1 MIVSVISTANS
12 LLGKVKYS
20 FGANSI
26 GASGGTGDCSSFVQY
41 VFKQNGLN
49 LPRTAESQYNS
60 DKGRKVDKNE
70 LQVGDVVFFKGT
82 YKSGISHVG
91 IYAGNGEFIHNSSA
105 KGKTVKS
112 SLNSD
117 YYKNHYAGAVRYTGV
132 NGGGNNKSIV
142 NIAESLKG
150 HVKYDYNH
158 KNSYTKKD
166 GNLYVDCAGFV
177 TYVLRKAGL
186 IDNKTSMTNYYKK
199 QGVKNIKN
207 LKDLRAGD
215 VLYYAD
221 KNGKVWH
228 MNIYAGN
235 GYVIESTRSANGWR
249 KVKMTDKYK
258 KEFLTAVRFPNQS
271 ETETSENTE
280 TETDK
285 ESSSSVWGSVNRFAG
300 GIITIISLII
310 IFILMIYLLTQA
322 FKEGE

>member
-60 DKGRKVDKNE
+60 DKGKKVDKNE
-70 LQVGDVVFFKGT
+70 MQVGDVVFFKGT

-158 KNSYTKKD
+158 KNSYTKKG

-199 QGVKNIKN
+199 SGVQNVKN

-215 VLYYAD
+215 ILYYAD

-235 GYVIESTRSANGWR
+235 GYVIESTRSVNGWR

-280 TETDK
+280 TETGK

-322 FKEGE
+322 FKGGE

>member
-1 MIVSVISTANS
+1 MIMSVISTANS

-26 GASGGTGDCSSFVQY
+26 GSSGGIGDCSSFVQY
-41 VFKQNGLN
+41 VFKQNGLS

-60 DKGRKVDKNE
+60 DKGKKVDKNE

-91 IYAGNGEFIHNSSA
+91 IYAGNEEFIHNSSA
-105 KGKTVKS
+105 KGGTVKS

-132 NGGGNNKSIV
+132 NGGSDKKSIV
-142 NIAESLKG
+142 SIAESLKG

-158 KNSYTKKD
+158 KNRYTKKD
-166 GNLYVDCAGFV
+166 GVLYVDCAGFV

-199 QGVKNIKN
+199 AGVQNVKN

-215 VLYYAD
+215 ILYYAD
-221 KNGKVWH
+221 KNRKVWH

-258 KEFLTAVRFPNQS
+258 KEFLTAVRFPSQS
-271 ETETSENTE
+271 EPTISENTE
-280 TETDK
+280 TGTGEKSD
-285 ESSSSVWGSVNRFAG
+285 SSIWYSINRFAG
-300 GIITIISLII
+300 GIIVIISII
-310 IFILMIYLLTQA
+310 ILFVLMIYLLIQS
-322 FKEGE
+322 FKGDE

>member
-1 MIVSVISTANS
+1 MSVISTANR

-20 FGANSI
+20 FGSNSI
-26 GASGGTGDCSSFVQY
+26 SSSGGTGDCSSFVQY

-60 DKGRKVDKNE
+60 DKGKKVDKNN

-112 SLNSD
+112 SLNSE
-117 YYKNHYAGAVRYTGV
+117 YYKNHYAGAVRYAGV
-132 NGGGNNKSIV
+132 NGGGNKASIV
-142 NIAESLKG
+142 SIAESLKG
-150 HVKYDYNH
+150 QVKYDFNH
-158 KNSYTKKD
+158 KNRYTKKD
-166 GNLYVDCAGFV
+166 GILYVDCAGFV
-177 TYVLRKAGL
+177 TYVLRKAGV

-199 QGVKNIKN
+199 SGVQNVKN
-207 LKDLRAGD
+207 LKDLQAGD

-235 GYVIESTRSANGWR
+235 DYVIESTRSVNGWR
-249 KVKMTDKYK
+249 KVKMSDKYK
-258 KEFLTAVRFPNQS
+258 KEFLTAVRFPSQS
-271 ETETSENTE
+271 ETETEISE
-280 TETDK
+280 TETGK
-285 ESSSSVWGSVNRFAG
+285 ESSSSVWSSINRFAG
-300 GIITIISLII
+300 GVVTIISLII
-310 IFILMIYLLTQA
+310 LFILMIYLLIQA
-322 FKEGE
+322 FTEGE

>member
-12 LLGKVKYS
+12 LLGKVRYS

-26 GASGGTGDCSSFVQY
+26 GATGGTGDCSSFVQY
-41 VFKQNGLN
+41 VFKQNGLS

-60 DKGRKVDKNE
+60 DKGRKVDKND

-105 KGKTVKS
+105 KGETVKS

-132 NGGGNNKSIV
+132 NGGGNNKTIV
-142 NIAESLKG
+142 SIAESLKDN
-150 HVKYDYNH
+150 VKYDYSH
-158 KNSYTKKD
+158 KNRYTKKD

-177 TYVLRKAGL
+177 TYVLIKAGL

-235 GYVIESTRSANGWR
+235 GYVIESTRSVNGWR

-271 ETETSENTE
+271 EAETSENTE
-280 TETDK
+280 TETGK
-285 ESSSSVWGSVNRFAG
+285 ESSNSVWGSVNRFAG

-310 IFILMIYLLTQA
+310 IFILMIYLLTQS
-322 FKEGE
+322 FKGDE

>member
-1 MIVSVISTANS
+1 MTFLSVISTANS

-20 FGANSI
+20 FGSNNISS
-26 GASGGTGDCSSFVQY
+26 SGGTGDCSSFVQY

-60 DKGRKVDKNE
+60 DKGKKVDKNN
-70 LQVGDVVFFKGT
+70 LQIGDVVFFKGT

-112 SLNSD
+112 SLNSE

-142 NIAESLKG
+142 SIAESLKG
-150 HVKYDYNH
+150 QVKYDFNH
-158 KNSYTKKD
+158 KNRYTKKD
-166 GNLYVDCAGFV
+166 GILYVDCAGFV
-177 TYVLRKAGL
+177 TYVLRKAGV

-199 QGVKNIKN
+199 SGVQNVKN
-207 LKDLRAGD
+207 LKDLQVGD

-235 GYVIESTRSANGWR
+235 GYVIESTRSVNGWR
-249 KVKMTDKYK
+249 KVKMSDKYK
-258 KEFLTAVRFPNQS
+258 KEFLTAVRFPSQG
-271 ETETSENTE
+271 ETETENFQTE
-280 TETDK
+280 TSK
-285 ESSSSVWGSVNRFAG
+285 ENSSSVWSSINRFAG
-300 GIITIISLII
+300 GVVTIISLII
-310 IFILMIYLLTQA
+310 LFILMIYLLIQA
-322 FKEGE
+322 FTEGE

>member
-1 MIVSVISTANS
+1 MSVISTANS

-20 FGANSI
+20 FGSNSI
-26 GASGGTGDCSSFVQY
+26 SSSGGTGDCSSFVQY

-60 DKGRKVDKNE
+60 DKGKKVDKNN

-112 SLNSD
+112 SLNSE

-142 NIAESLKG
+142 SIAESLKG
-150 HVKYDYNH
+150 QVKYDFNH
-158 KNSYTKKD
+158 KNKYTKKD
-166 GNLYVDCAGFV
+166 GVLYVDCAGFV
-177 TYVLRKAGL
+177 TYVLRKAGV

-199 QGVKNIKN
+199 SGVQNVKN
-207 LKDLRAGD
+207 LKDLQSGD

-235 GYVIESTRSANGWR
+235 GYVIESTRSVNGWQ
-249 KVKMTDKYK
+249 KVKMSDKYK
-258 KEFLTAVRFPNQS
+258 KEFLTAVRFPSQS
-271 ETETSENTE
+271 ETETENFQTE
-280 TETDK
+280 TSQ
-285 ESSSSVWGSVNRFAG
+285 ESSNSVWSSINRFAG
-300 GIITIISLII
+300 GIVTIISLII
-310 IFILMIYLLTQA
+310 LFILMIYLLIQSFT
-322 FKEGE
+322 EGE

>member
-1 MIVSVISTANS
+1 MSVISTANS

-20 FGANSI
+20 FGSNNISS
-26 GASGGTGDCSSFVQY
+26 SGGTGDCSSFVQY

-60 DKGRKVDKNE
+60 DKGKKVDKNN
-70 LQVGDVVFFKGT
+70 LQIGDVVFFKGT

-112 SLNSD
+112 SLNSE

-142 NIAESLKG
+142 SIAESLKG
-150 HVKYDYNH
+150 QVKYDFNH
-158 KNSYTKKD
+158 KNRYTKKD
-166 GNLYVDCAGFV
+166 GILYVDCAGFV
-177 TYVLRKAGL
+177 TYVLRKAGV

-199 QGVKNIKN
+199 SGVQNVKN
-207 LKDLRAGD
+207 LKDLQVGD

-235 GYVIESTRSANGWR
+235 GYVIESTRSVNGWR
-249 KVKMTDKYK
+249 KVKMSDKYK
-258 KEFLTAVRFPNQS
+258 KEFLTAVRFPSQG
-271 ETETSENTE
+271 ETETENFQTE
-280 TETDK
+280 TSK
-285 ESSSSVWGSVNRFAG
+285 ENSSSVWSSINRFAG
-300 GIITIISLII
+300 GVVTIISLII
-310 IFILMIYLLTQA
+310 LFILMIYLLIQA
-322 FKEGE
+322 FTEGE

>member
-1 MIVSVISTANS
+1 MSVISTANS
-12 LLGKVKYS
+12 LLGRVKYS
-20 FGANSI
+20 FGSNSI
-26 GASGGTGDCSSFVQY
+26 TSSGGVGDCSSFVQY

-60 DKGRKVDKNE
+60 DKGKKVDKNN

-105 KGKTVKS
+105 KGGTVKS

-132 NGGGNNKSIV
+132 NGGNNNKSIV
-142 NIAESLKG
+142 SIAESLKG

-199 QGVKNIKN
+199 SGVQNVKNLN
-207 LKDLRAGD
+207 DLRAGD

-235 GYVIESTRSANGWR
+235 GYVIESTRSVNGWR

-258 KEFLTAVRFPNQS
+258 KEFLTAVRFPSQS

-280 TETDK
+280 TETSKKDGGI
-285 ESSSSVWGSVNRFAG
+285 VWGSINRFAG

-310 IFILMIYLLTQA
+310 LFILMIYLLTQS